1 MTDPAPSDS
10 SVVVVDAAR
19 EEGDKQ
25 DQISSEVLELERSD
39 SFVPYVAHS
48 EYPEITI
55 RGGILTAILAVTL
68 GAANV
73 YLGLLVG
80 LTVSASIPAS
90 VISMACLK
98 LFKDSNILENNI
110 VQTGASA
117 GEALAAGVI
126 FTLPGLVI
134 IHNYESDPVFS
145 GAEGWETFMGVNY
158 AYTLFIAIL
167 GGFMGIMLSIPIR
180 KALVIDIRPPLSFPE
195 GVATAGVLK
204 AGEASGWNALA
215 VVTGAGL
222 GALTKLMEA
231 MGLWDPVMVWGWLY
245 TSSSNSNVKYP
256 SQFGWNVTGALFGVG
271 YIVGWKTT
279 IVLFAGSVLHHI
291 VIVPVHSAIND
302 GFLKSNYPPADFTGT
317 NLADE
322 AFNET
327 KFMGVGMMMVGAVWT
342 LIAIRKPLYHSMIL
356 AGREL
361 YHGVKRTGQK
371 VELKRYEKD
380 FPVMF
385 SMTWVIV
392 CIVGLY
398 IVYCIYNGRWG
409 WNVLL
414 SIFALL
420 CAFLFSAV
428 AAFMAGLVGSS
439 NNPISGVTICSTI
452 VMSGLVLAMFGSG
465 DLKGPSTVIMF
476 AGGIACCCAIS
487 GDNMQDLKAGH
498 ILGATPWKQEAIMML
513 GVFVAAIVVA
523 PILELLDN
531 AYVMGSNELPAP
543 QAWLIATI
551 PAGIINGTLAWR
563 EIGVGMIIG
572 CCVIALDMILV
583 FFKVPF
589 RTPVLAFA
597 VANYLPVY
605 YIVPMFFGGMINLA
619 FAPHGSAEDLASE
632 GTLYAAGLIAG
643 DALTGIA
650 VAVPIVITGNGDCM
664 KVVKD
669 PRMWAATFPLLW
681 LLGTLAFFA
690 KWQPFTRIGNMK
702 LAEKKEREGAALEGE
717 EAKEIL
723 EGDGSGVELAGR
735 EESRYSEPVHVS

>member
-414 SIFALL
+414 SIFA
-420 CAFLFSAV
+420 
-428 AAFMAGLVGSS
+428 
-439 NNPISGVTICSTI
+439 
-452 VMSGLVLAMFGSG
+452 
-465 DLKGPSTVIMF
+465 
-476 AGGIACCCAIS
+476 
-487 GDNMQDLKAGH
+487 
-498 ILGATPWKQEAIMML
+498 
-513 GVFVAAIVVA
+513 
-523 PILELLDN
+523 
-531 AYVMGSNELPAP
+531 P

-619 FAPHGSAEDLASE
+619 FAPRGSAEDLASE

-650 VAVPIVITGNGDCM
+650 VAVPIVITGEGDCM
-664 KVVKD
+664 KVVSD
-669 PRMWAATFPLLW
+669 PRMWAATFPLIW
-681 LLGTLAFFA
+681 LLGSLAFFA
-690 KWQPFTRIGNMK
+690 YWQPFTRIGERK
-702 LAEKKEREGAALEGE
+702 LAQKKEREGNAIERE
-717 EAKEIL
+717 ESKGIL